1 MHNVYTMYTAHGHF
15 DRYRSD
21 IALVQSETTNSF
33 GYWVRR
39 RRLAL
44 DLTQAGLA
52 RAVNCARVT
61 IVKIERDER
70 RPSRQMANLLAER
83 LAISPGERDL
93 FLAVALGELTAERLP
108 VAGQPLELQAAATE
122 SLPPNKRSRDITSG
136 RKTNLP
142 APLTTFVG
150 RTHELAQ
157 ITQTAI
163 SHRLVTLTGAGGVGK
178 SRLAMEAGIRMMWE
192 GSQSTFPDGV
202 WLVGNWRP

>member
-1 MHNVYTMYTAHGHF
+1 M
-15 DRYRSD
+15 
-21 IALVQSETTNSF
+21 I
-33 GYWVRR
+33 
-39 RRLAL
+39 
-44 DLTQAGLA
+44 
-52 RAVNCARVT
+52 
-61 IVKIERDER
+61 
-70 RPSRQMANLLAER
+70 
-83 LAISPGERDL
+83 L

-108 VAGQPLELQAAATE
+108 VAGQPLELQAAATK

-202 WLVGNWRP
+202 WLVELAALTSGRMDSALVAQTIANIFKLSGGAER